1 MDSRSEKKLKTR
13 ASLMQ
18 AALQLVEEGRHYSSV
33 SIREVAKGG
42 GVVPTA
48 FYRHFTD
55 MDDLGLNLV
64 DELSLMLRQLLRK
77 ARQAVTE
84 PGQLIDISLTLLFDY
99 VRANRAFF
107 VFMCQSLTGGSPVIR
122 AAIRSE
128 LNFFANEL
136 SLDLRRLRLL
146 EQMPEDRLDEVCQ
159 LTISAVAMVITELVD
174 VPAHDDVQ
182 SAGLKRRLV
191 NQLQVI
197 FLGASQWQ
205 G

>member
-1 MDSRSEKKLKTR
+1 
-13 ASLMQ
+13 MQ

-84 PGQLIDISLTLLFDY
+84 PGQLIDMSLSLLFDY
-99 VRANRAFF
+99 VQANRASF
-107 VFMCQSLTGGSPVIR
+107 VFMCQSLTGGSPVVR
-122 AAIRSE
+122 SAIRSE

-146 EQMPEDRLDEVCQ
+146 DQLPADMLDEVCQ
-159 LTISAVAMVITELVD
+159 LTISAVALVITELVD
-174 VPAHDDVQ
+174 VPAHD
-182 SAGLKRRLV
+182 SAQLAALKRRLV

-197 FLGASQWQ
+197 FLGASHWQ
-205 G
+205 SQR